1 MPNGYITFNGTSST
15 AAGVKAVE
23 SYPALDRPRRKFT
36 KMEIPG
42 KTGDI
47 VIFEDA
53 WADYEQEYEIYAGD
67 GTTGSAPG
75 KFIDVMSWLH
85 SADGYAR
92 LEDTYDTSTYRLAYF
107 VGPTDVE
114 NVLNRYGR
122 AKIKFVCQ
130 GKRFLKSGETAVTV
144 STSGTVVTNPT
155 AFPSNPIIKVTG
167 SGSGTL
173 TVGGTLVTLNTIDT
187 GMIIDCER
195 MIVTDSAGT
204 ANLNSYM
211 QLGDFPKITAG
222 TSQVKFTGGVT
233 KLEITP
239 NYFVI

>member
-1 MPNGYITFNGTSST
+1 MPNGFITFNGTAST
-15 AAGVKAVE
+15 AAGIKAVE

-47 VIFEDA
+47 VVFEDA
-53 WADYEQEYEIYAGD
+53 WADYEQEYEIYAGT
-67 GTTGSAPG
+67 GATGSAPQ

-85 SADGYAR
+85 SANGYAR
-92 LEDTYDTSTYRLAYF
+92 LEDTYDTSIYRLAYF

-122 AKIKFVCQ
+122 AKIKFMCK
-130 GKRFLKSGETAVTV
+130 GKRFLKSGETVVTV
-144 STSGTVVTNPT
+144 SSTNTNITNPT
-155 AFPSNPIIKVTG
+155 AFDSAPVIKVTG

-173 TVGGTLVTLNTIDT
+173 TVGGTLVTLNSIDT
-187 GMIIDCER
+187 GMLIDCER
-195 MIVTDSAGT
+195 MVVTDSAGT

-211 QLGDFPKITAG
+211 ALGDFPKITAG

>member
-1 MPNGYITFNGTSST
+1 MPNGYITFNGITST
-15 AAGVKAVE
+15 AAGIKAVE

-47 VIFEDA
+47 IIFEDA
-53 WADYEQEYEIYAGD
+53 WADYEQEYEIYAGT
-67 GTTGSAPG
+67 GATGSAPQ

-85 SADGYAR
+85 SANGYAR
-92 LEDTYDTSTYRLAYF
+92 LEDTYDTSTYRMAYF

-122 AKIKFVCQ
+122 AKIKFMCK
-130 GKRFLKSGETAVTV
+130 GKRFLKSGETVVTV
-144 STSGTVVTNPT
+144 STTNTNITNPT
-155 AFPSNPIIKVTG
+155 AFASAPVIKVTG

-173 TVGGTLVTLNTIDT
+173 TVGGTQVTLNTIAT

-195 MIVTDSAGT
+195 MTVTDASGDV
-204 ANLNSYM
+204 NLNAYM

-222 TSQVKFTGGVT
+222 TSVVQFTGGVT

>member
-23 SYPALDRPRRKFT
+23 AYPPLDRPRRKFT
-36 KMEIPG
+36 KIEIPG
-42 KTGDI
+42 RTGDI
-47 VIFEDA
+47 VLMEDA

-67 GTTGSAPG
+67 GSVGSAPG
-75 KFIDVMSWLH
+75 KFIDIMSWLH
-85 SADGYAR
+85 SAQGYAR
-92 LEDTYDTSTYRLAYF
+92 LEDTYDTSVYRMAYF

-114 NVLNRYGR
+114 NVLSRYGR
-122 AKIKFVCQ
+122 ATIKFICQ
-130 GKRFLKSGETAVTV
+130 GKRFLKSGETVVTV
-144 STSGTVVTNPT
+144 SSSNTNITNPT
-155 AFPSNPIIKVTG
+155 EFASSPVIKVTG

-187 GMIIDCER
+187 GMIIDCAR
-195 MIVTDSAGT
+195 MVVTDSAGT

-211 QLGDFPKITAG
+211 VLGDFPKITAG

>member
-1 MPNGYITFNGTSST
+1 MPNGYITFNGTAST
-15 AAGVKAVE
+15 AAGIKAVE
-23 SYPALDRPRRKFT
+23 AYPALDRPRRKFT

-47 VIFEDA
+47 IIFEDA

-67 GTTGSAPG
+67 GTTDNAPG

-85 SADGYAR
+85 SANGYAR
-92 LEDTYDTSTYRLAYF
+92 LEDTYDTSTYRMAYF
-107 VGPTDVE
+107 TGPTDVE

-122 AKIKFVCQ
+122 AKIKFMCK
-130 GKRFLKSGETAVTV
+130 GKRFLKSGETVVTV
-144 STSGTVVTNPT
+144 SATNTNITNPT
-155 AFPSNPIIKVTG
+155 AFASAPIIKVTG

-173 TVGGTLVTLNTIDT
+173 TVGGTLVTLNSIAT
-187 GMIIDCER
+187 GMLIDCER
-195 MIVTDSAGT
+195 MVVTDAAGDV
-204 ANLNSYM
+204 NLNSYM

-222 TSQVKFTGGVT
+222 TSVVKFTGGVT

>member
-23 SYPALDRPRRKFT
+23 AYPPLDRPRRKFT
-36 KMEIPG
+36 KIEIPG
-42 KTGDI
+42 RTGDI
-47 VIFEDA
+47 VLMEDA

-67 GTTGSAPG
+67 GSVGSAPG
-75 KFIDVMSWLH
+75 KFIDIMSWLH
-85 SADGYAR
+85 SAQGYAR
-92 LEDTYDTSTYRLAYF
+92 LEDTYDTSVYRMAYF

-114 NVLNRYGR
+114 NVLSRYGR
-122 AKIKFVCQ
+122 ATIKFMCQ
-130 GKRFLKSGETAVTV
+130 GKRFLKSGETVVTV
-144 STSGTVVTNPT
+144 SSSNTNITNPT
-155 AFPSNPIIKVTG
+155 EFASSPIIKVTG

-187 GMIIDCER
+187 GMIIDCAR
-195 MIVTDSAGT
+195 MVVTDSAGT

-211 QLGDFPKITAG
+211 VLGDFPKITAG

-239 NYFVI
+239 NYFAI